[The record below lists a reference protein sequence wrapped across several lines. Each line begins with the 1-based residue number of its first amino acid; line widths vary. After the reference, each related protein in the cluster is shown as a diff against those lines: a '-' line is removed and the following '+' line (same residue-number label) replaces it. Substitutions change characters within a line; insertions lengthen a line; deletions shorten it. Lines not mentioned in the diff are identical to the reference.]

1 MVLEYIAYILYS
13 PYLMYL
19 QYNNKTPQ
27 EIYKL
32 LEGRILGRQA
42 FNGIISI
49 VSPYSSSIHPN
60 VECFEKKECKCSI
73 EDRRYLRN
81 PFNSIHALALS
92 NLGELT
98 SGLIMMEHVK
108 KTEQRG
114 IMTEITSKYY
124 KKARGKITAIS
135 SLNTLKNGII
145 ISKLFDE
152 DNDLVCKISSKWLLK
167 DIQPGIQPGIRKYK

>member
-1 MVLEYIAYILYS
+1 MVLEYITYILYS

-49 VSPYSSSIHPN
+49 VTPYSSSIHPN

-98 SGLIMMEHVK
+98 SGLIMMEYLK

-114 IMTEITSKYY
+114 IMSELTSKYY

-145 ISKLFDE
+145 ISKLFD
-152 DNDLVCKISSKWLLK
+152 DNNDLVCEISSKWSLK
-167 DIQPGIQPGIRKYK
+167 DIRQDMRKYK

>member
-42 FNGIISI
+42 FNGIISM

-98 SGLIMMEHVK
+98 SGLIMMEYLK

-114 IMTEITSKYY
+114 IMSELTSKYY
-124 KKARGKITAIS
+124 KKARGKIMAIS

-145 ISKLFDE
+145 ISELFD
-152 DNDLVCKISSKWLLK
+152 DNNDLVCEISSKWSLK
-167 DIQPGIQPGIRKYK
+167 DIRQDMRKYK

>member
-1 MVLEYIAYILYS
+1 MVIEYIAYILYS
-13 PYLMYL
+13 PYLLYL

-42 FNGIISI
+42 FNGIISF

-98 SGLIMMEHVK
+98 SGLIMMEHLK
-108 KTEQRG
+108 KTEQKG
-114 IMTEITSKYY
+114 IITSITSKYY

-135 SLNTLKNGII
+135 NLNTLNNGII
-145 ISKLFDE
+145 ISKLFD
-152 DNDLVCKISSKWLLK
+152 DNNDLVCEISSKWSLK
-167 DIQPGIQPGIRKYK
+167 DIQQDMRKYK

>member
-49 VSPYSSSIHPN
+49 VTPYSSSIHPN

-81 PFNSIHALALS
+81 PFNYIHALALS

-98 SGLIMMEHVK
+98 SGLIMMEYLK

-114 IMTEITSKYY
+114 IMSELTSKYY

-145 ISKLFDE
+145 ISKLFD
-152 DNDLVCKISSKWLLK
+152 DNNDLVCEISSKWSLK
-167 DIQPGIQPGIRKYK
+167 DIRQDMRKYK